1 MLTSRHKLVFKSLV
15 CVIQFFE
22 KTKYR
27 IPRRILSDKIMLKQ
41 REENCATTKMY
52 SKFPPSLNMSSCGE
66 NGFAVVKLKRRKLKE
81 QSLTS
86 STSVFKT
93 LRSNADNNAPFN
105 DNDTD
110 DHANNNKGC
119 KSFLVCGHRSLYSNA
134 NHIPLYNIF
143 LLLLIVILFN
153 TQITLQRPVHDGDHR
168 VEQGSLTSA
177 MVS

>member
-1 MLTSRHKLVFKSLV
+1 
-15 CVIQFFE
+15 
-22 KTKYR
+22 
-27 IPRRILSDKIMLKQ
+27 MLKQ

-52 SKFPPSLNMSSCGE
+52 SKFPPSLNMSSCGQ

-105 DNDTD
+105 DKDTD

-119 KSFLVCGHRSLYSNA
+119 KSFLVCGPRSLYSNA